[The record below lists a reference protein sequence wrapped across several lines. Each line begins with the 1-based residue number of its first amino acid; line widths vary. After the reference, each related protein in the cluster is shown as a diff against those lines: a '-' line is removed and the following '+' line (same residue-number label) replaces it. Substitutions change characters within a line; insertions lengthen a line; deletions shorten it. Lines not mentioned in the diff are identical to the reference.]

1 MLKTR
6 QLLPQEEIF
15 ISLKDLFSSYLI
27 CLHIANA
34 HSGNSLPQKL
44 PPNLPGFRKAS
55 NLKANIPFPEAI
67 QALGNLS
74 PTERYWEL
82 TLQCGTWF
90 LPCSGIPTVH
100 LSLNLLAFQM
110 VHPPLFP

>member
-15 ISLKDLFSSYLI
+15 ISLKDLFPSYLI

-34 HSGNSLPQKL
+34 SSGNSLLQEL
-44 PPNLPGFRKAS
+44 PPNLPAFRKAS
-55 NLKANIPFPEAI
+55 NLKVNIPFPEAI

-82 TLQCGTWF
+82 TFQSGTWVSPLLRRSDC
-90 LPCSGIPTVH
+90 LP
-100 LSLNLLAFQM
+100 
-110 VHPPLFP
+110 

>member
-1 MLKTR
+1 MFAYANASSGSS
-6 QLLPQEEIF
+6 LPQE
-15 ISLKDLFSSYLI
+15 
-27 CLHIANA
+27 
-34 HSGNSLPQKL
+34 LPT
-44 PPNLPGFRKAS
+44 NLPGFRKAS

-82 TLQCGTWF
+82 TFQCGTWF
-90 LPCSGIPTVH
+90 LHCSGIQTVH